1 MKESFVYV
9 IVEGSKTVDGQAI
22 FFRERPV
29 YAVMNHSYAVA
40 IKKFLN
46 VSFNGCYDIKKVD
59 LLHAFDIDTKE
70 QNADELAKEIA
81 EEITQ
86 NFIEQILFLVDD
98 EGMTLKEYADRLN
111 ISLEELSV
119 ILKSKNLSFLE
130 MNKLA
135 NALGYEVSAPKLGKR
150 L

>member
-9 IVEGSKTVDGQAI
+9 IVEGSKTVDEQAI

-29 YAVMNHSYAVA
+29 YAVTNHSYAVA

-46 VSFNGCYDIKKVD
+46 ASFNGCYDIKKVD
-59 LLHAFDIDTKE
+59 LLNAFDTKTKE

-81 EEITQ
+81 EEIIQ
-86 NFIEQILFLVDD
+86 SFIEQILFLVDD
-98 EGMTLKEYADRLN
+98 EGMTLKEYADKLN
-111 ISLEELSV
+111 ISLEELQV